1 MHQSF
6 HTSTNAPTHDHI
18 IHTHSNILV
27 NTQTY
32 SHIHNKNSQT
42 HKHNHFN
49 QLTVKIWQVLR
60 LQVDSPSKKAQVV
73 FVIYFAP
80 STHCKYDFIP
90 FTQLQWASTWK
101 LRICHITLSAVP
113 SKTEHRILYDSVG
126 WTFSQNFSPLALPVW
141 DWEDIFTKGWVT
153 QLINQLI
160 NKWRRWL

>member
-6 HTSTNAPTHDHI
+6 HTSTNAPTHNHI

-42 HKHNHFN
+42 HKHYHFN

-60 LQVDSPSKKAQVV
+60 LQVDGPSKKAQVV

-113 SKTEHRILYDSVG
+113 SKTEHRILYDRH
-126 WTFSQNFSPLALPVW
+126 WWLENCRKRRN
-141 DWEDIFTKGWVT
+141 DWQCPGLSLWGKWEWSGQMTCL
-153 QLINQLI
+153 QLEQCCS
-160 NKWRRWL
+160 R

>member
-6 HTSTNAPTHDHI
+6 HTSTNAPTHNHI

-27 NTQTY
+27 NTQTH
-32 SHIHNKNSQT
+32 SHIHNKKNSQT
-42 HKHNHFN
+42 HKHYHFN

-60 LQVDSPSKKAQVV
+60 LQVDGPSKKAQVV

-101 LRICHITLSAVP
+101 LKICHITLSAVP
-113 SKTEHRILYDSVG
+113 SKTEHRILYVFDSII
-126 WTFSQNFSPLALPVW
+126 NFRKVTHFWLCLL
-141 DWEDIFTKGWVT
+141 ET
-153 QLINQLI
+153 QLQGREVMCSLM
-160 NKWRRWL
+160 